1 MDDYADSAGINYTP
15 ANTIA
20 MREAIRHKMRP
31 RVFYVGLY
39 WQLYWLLSF
48 FICRTPFLGNCPV
61 ILLRN
66 LGFSRNGDPLV
77 EGASLQI
84 HPGWKVGLTGANG
97 CGKSSFLALLRGEL
111 HTDRGDLERPASWV
125 LAHVA
130 QDTPALPDA
139 ALEFVLDGDIELR
152 QIERDLL
159 AAEQHPDDDHAGEQ
173 IGLLHSRLG
182 EIDGYAARSRAAAL
196 MHGLGF
202 TDADYI
208 RPVAEFS
215 GGWRV
220 RLNLARALMCRSDLL
235 LLDEP
240 TNHLDLDAILWLETW
255 LKNYAGTLILISH
268 DRDFLDEVTS
278 HIVHVENCRMQ
289 MFTGNYSACERARA
303 ERLANDMAMAEKQRH
318 QAAHLQDYID
328 RFRAKASKARQA
340 QSRIKMLEKMGDIV
354 AAHIDT
360 PFSFSFPEPSAF
372 SDPLMVIDRVK
383 IGYKNTAPI
392 LENLNFSLRPDSRIG
407 LLGRNGAG
415 KSTLMKLLAG
425 DIQALEGTR
434 EEGRNLK
441 MGYFA
446 QHQLEQLRP
455 AESPLWHM
463 IHQESAMGKQTRE
476 QDLRSYLGSFDFRG
490 DMVDAPC
497 GRFSGGEKSRLALAL
512 MIRTAPNLLLL
523 DEPTNHLD
531 LEMREALTIAL
542 QETDA
547 GMVLVSHD
555 RHLLRA
561 TCDELW
567 LVADG
572 KVSLF
577 DGDLDDYAEWLA
589 EERSKDKRSGGKSPE
604 KTVAKFAR
612 SAGQPSAINS
622 PENSALATRQPLV
635 KEADKLEKQLASWQA
650 ELAALETRLSD
661 SALYTAADKTLL
673 QTLTQ
678 RQTQLTTEIASTE
691 ELWLTLQEQI
701 EQVGEPAA

>member
-1 MDDYADSAGINYTP
+1 M
-15 ANTIA
+15 
-20 MREAIRHKMRP
+20 
-31 RVFYVGLY
+31 
-39 WQLYWLLSF
+39 
-48 FICRTPFLGNCPV
+48 
-61 ILLRN
+61 ILLRD
-66 LGFSRNGDPLV
+66 LGFSRNGEALV
-77 EGASLQI
+77 TGAALQL

-97 CGKSSFLALLRGEL
+97 CGKSSFLGLLRGEL
-111 HTDRGDLERPASWV
+111 HADRGDLEWPGSWV

-139 ALEFVLDGDIELR
+139 ALDFVLDGDTELR
-152 QIERDLL
+152 QIERDLA
-159 AAEQHPDDDHAGEQ
+159 AAEAHHDDHHAGEQ
-173 IGLLHSRLG
+173 IGLLHSRLS
-182 EIDGYAARSRAAAL
+182 EIDGYAAPARAAAL

-202 TDADYI
+202 ADEDFK

-240 TNHLDLDAILWLETW
+240 TNHLDLDAIIWLEEW
-255 LKNYAGTLILISH
+255 LKSYPGTLILISH
-268 DRDFLDEVTS
+268 DRDFLDVITS
-278 HIVHVENCRMQ
+278 HILAIEAGKMQ
-289 MFTGNYSACERARA
+289 LFTGNYSACERARA
-303 ERLANDMAMAEKQRH
+303 ERLANDLALAAKQRRE
-318 QAAHLQDYID
+318 AAHLQSYID

-340 QSRIKMLEKMGDIV
+340 QSRIKMLAKMGDIV

-360 PFSFSFPEPSAF
+360 PFSFSFPEPTGF
-372 SDPLMVIDRVK
+372 SDPLLLVDDAKVGYGAPCVPGNPLRGQATVIFDKLRF
-383 IGYKNTAPI
+383 T
-392 LENLNFSLRPDSRIG
+392 LRPDSRIG

-425 DIQALEGTR
+425 ELQPLAGVR
-434 EEGRNLK
+434 EAGRNLK
-441 MGYFA
+441 LGYFA

-463 IHQESAMGKQTRE
+463 IKLEPRTRE
-476 QDLRSYLGSFDFRG
+476 QDLRGYLGGFDFRG

-542 QETDA
+542 QETEA

-567 LVADG
+567 LVANG
-572 KVSLF
+572 KVIPF
-577 DGDLDDYAEWLA
+577 DGDLDDYADWLNKSRA
-589 EERSKDKRSGGKSPE
+589 AEKSAEREKSQQRRESVVTEERKK
-604 KTVAKFAR
+604 A
-612 SAGQPSAINS
+612 SAS
-622 PENSALATRQPLV
+622 TRRPLQ
-635 KEADKLEKQLASWQA
+635 KESEKLELQLAGWQE
-650 ELAALETRLSD
+650 ELKGLETRLADQSLYA
-661 SALYTAADKTLL
+661 SADTRLLDDLTLR
-673 QTLTQ
+673 QSMLTQ
-678 RQTQLTTEIASTE
+678 NIEAAELRWLEIH
-691 ELWLTLQEQI
+691 ELLEDDQEN
-701 EQVGEPAA
+701 

>member
-1 MDDYADSAGINYTP
+1 M
-15 ANTIA
+15 
-20 MREAIRHKMRP
+20 
-31 RVFYVGLY
+31 
-39 WQLYWLLSF
+39 
-48 FICRTPFLGNCPV
+48 
-61 ILLRN
+61 ILLRD
-66 LGFSRNGDPLV
+66 LGFSRNGEALV
-77 EGASLQI
+77 TGATLQL

-97 CGKSSFLALLRGEL
+97 CGKSSFLGLLRGEL
-111 HTDRGDLERPASWV
+111 HADRGDLERPPNWV

-139 ALEFVLDGDIELR
+139 ALDFVLDGDTELR
-152 QIERDLL
+152 QIERDLV
-159 AAEQHPDDDHAGEQ
+159 AAEEHHDDHHAGEQ

-182 EIDGYAARSRAAAL
+182 EIDGYAAPARAAAL

-202 TDADYI
+202 SDEDFR

-240 TNHLDLDAILWLETW
+240 TNHLDLDAIIWLEAW
-255 LKNYAGTLILISH
+255 LKGYPGTLILISH
-268 DRDFLDEVTS
+268 DRDFLDVVTS
-278 HIVHVENCRMQ
+278 HIIAIEAGKMQ
-289 MFTGNYSACERARA
+289 LFTGNYSACERARA
-303 ERLANDMAMAEKQRH
+303 ERLANDLALAAKQKRE
-318 QAAHLQDYID
+318 AAHLQSYID

-340 QSRIKMLEKMGDIV
+340 QSRIKMLAKMGDII

-360 PFSFSFPEPSAF
+360 PFSFSFPEPTGF
-372 SDPLMVIDRVK
+372 SDPLLLVDDAKV
-383 IGYKNTAPI
+383 GYGETAI
-392 LENLNFSLRPDSRIG
+392 FEKLRFTLRPDSRIG

-425 DIQALEGTR
+425 ELQPLAGVR
-434 EEGRNLK
+434 EAGRNLK
-441 MGYFA
+441 LGYFA

-463 IHQESAMGKQTRE
+463 IKLEPRTRE
-476 QDLRSYLGSFDFRG
+476 QDLRGYLGGFDFRG

-497 GRFSGGEKSRLALAL
+497 GRFSGGEKTRLALAL

-542 QETDA
+542 QETEA

-572 KVSLF
+572 KVTPF

-589 EERSKDKRSGGKSPE
+589 QDRAAEKKGGKSGS
-604 KTVAKFAR
+604 ASR
-612 SAGQPSAINS
+612 SAGSKTVNEMPAAAPAKELCKAVS
-622 PENSALATRQPLV
+622 PGTAPGQRRPLL
-635 KEADKLEKQLASWQA
+635 KESEKLEQQLAEWQG
-650 ELAALETRLSD
+650 ELKLLETRLAEPSLYESPEARLLD
-661 SALYTAADKTLL
+661 ELTLRQAL
-673 QTLTQ
+673 LTQ
-678 RQTQLTTEIASTE
+678 NIGTAEARWLEIHELLESTKE
-691 ELWLTLQEQI
+691 N
-701 EQVGEPAA
+701 

>member
-1 MDDYADSAGINYTP
+1 M
-15 ANTIA
+15 
-20 MREAIRHKMRP
+20 
-31 RVFYVGLY
+31 
-39 WQLYWLLSF
+39 
-48 FICRTPFLGNCPV
+48 
-61 ILLRN
+61 ILLRD

-77 EGASLQI
+77 TGASLQL

-111 HTDRGDLERPASWV
+111 HADRGDLERPPGWV
-125 LAHVA
+125 MAHVA

-139 ALEFVLDGDIELR
+139 ALEFVLDGDVELR
-152 QIERDLL
+152 QIERDLA
-159 AAEQHPDDDHAGEQ
+159 AAEDHHDDHHAGEQ

-182 EIDGYAARSRAAAL
+182 EIDGYAAPARAAAL

-202 TDADYI
+202 SDLDFQ

-240 TNHLDLDAILWLETW
+240 TNHLDLDAILWLEDW
-255 LKNYAGTLILISH
+255 LKSYQGTLILISH
-268 DRDFLDEVTS
+268 DRDFLDVVTT
-278 HIVHVENCRMQ
+278 HILAIENGKLQ
-289 MFTGNYSACERARA
+289 LFTGNYSACERARA
-303 ERLANDMAMAEKQRH
+303 ERLANDLALAAKQKRE
-318 QAAHLQDYID
+318 AAHLQSYID

-340 QSRIKMLEKMGDIV
+340 QSRIKMLARMGEIQ
-354 AAHIDT
+354 AAHVDT
-360 PFSFSFPEPSAF
+360 PFSFSFPEPSGF
-372 SDPLMVIDRVK
+372 SDPLLLIDDARVGYGETGLCIPGTPLRGQVIFDKLRF
-383 IGYKNTAPI
+383 T
-392 LENLNFSLRPDSRIG
+392 LRPDSRIG

-425 DIQALEGTR
+425 ELQPLAGVR

-441 MGYFA
+441 LGYFA

-463 IHQESAMGKQTRE
+463 IKLEPRTRE
-476 QDLRSYLGSFDFRG
+476 QDLRNYLGGFDFRG
-490 DMVDAPC
+490 DMAAAPC
-497 GRFSGGEKSRLALAL
+497 GRFSGGEKTRLALAL

-542 QETDA
+542 QETEA

-572 KVSLF
+572 KVVPF
-577 DGDLDDYAEWLA
+577 DGDLDDYADWLA
-589 EERSKDKRSGGKSPE
+589 K
-604 KTVAKFAR
+604 AR
-612 SAGQPSAINS
+612 SAEKTAERDKAPPLQAGTPGVPGARKAT
-622 PENSALATRQPLV
+622 PATAKTEAGKRKAGTADCRLAGRTQAAGSTAGRPGAVCRHPGFML
-635 KEADKLEKQLASWQA
+635 LA
-650 ELAALETRLSD
+650 ELGQRQSLLTQNIDAAESRWLELHEQLEALE
-661 SALYTAADKTLL
+661 
-673 QTLTQ
+673 
-678 RQTQLTTEIASTE
+678 E
-691 ELWLTLQEQI
+691 E
-701 EQVGEPAA
+701 